1 MTKWI
6 KRVLESPL
14 LLVFLFL
21 VLIIVFSFVATFVDS
36 LRVPQTTPLTLEEF
50 NQIKKGMTRDDVIKI
65 LGSTGMPRR
74 KSKGI
79 SGIDLDSFVWERPPH
94 RGVIVVHFMQDTV
107 VVISQ
112 SGLK

>member
-1 MTKWI
+1 MKKWI
-6 KRVLESPL
+6 KRIQESPL
-14 LLVFLFL
+14 LLIFLFF
-21 VLIIVFSFVATFVDS
+21 VLIIVFSFAASIVDP
-36 LRVPQTTPLTLEEF
+36 LRVPQTAPFTLEEL
-50 NQIKKGMTRDDVIKI
+50 NQIKKGMTRDDVNKI
-65 LGSTGMPRR
+65 LGSTGKPGR
-74 KSKGI
+74 KTKGI